1 MKTQIAH
8 LVGIGAVLC
17 MSACSSLSTGNTGL
31 TNGCLPEALIMKS
44 ALNRENISSKILT
57 VRYAAGTREIGHA
70 VVVFRVGGR
79 IAAWDSTLGSLAIG
93 AQQDYSLKAST
104 LGAMY
109 IRKIQAKATAPLTL
123 RAAYI
128 VDGVEQGADSSTR
141 IASIGISGTQP
152 GVFRFGNR

>member
-1 MKTQIAH
+1 
-8 LVGIGAVLC
+8 
-17 MSACSSLSTGNTGL
+17 
-31 TNGCLPEALIMKS
+31 MKS

-79 IAAWDSTLGSLAIG
+79 IAAWDSKLGSLAIG

-109 IRKIQAKATAPLTL
+109 IRKIQARATAPLSL

-128 VDGVEQGADSSTR
+128 VDGVEQGADSSTH

-152 GVFRFGNR
+152 DVFRFGNR